1 MVTVHDLS
9 SEKSTL
15 EIMKDMKDQ
24 RVNIHARKLPV
35 GPPPEKSTLERMK
48 DMKDQ
53 RVNIH
58 TRN

>member
-1 MVTVHDLS
+1 M
-9 SEKSTL
+9 

-24 RVNIHARKLPV
+24 RVNIHARKLTV